1 MIEKEVTFQ
10 SGNIR
15 LVGSLCLPAE
25 KGHFPC
31 VLMIHGSGPVD
42 RNENAKQLKIIT
54 VKMNVFNTIAHHL
67 SEIGVASLRYDK
79 RGCGKSSGS
88 YGEAGPYDL
97 LEDANAAYQYLLQS
111 ENVNRDQLFLLGHSE
126 GTLIAPKLCLT
137 YPEIAGL
144 ILIAP
149 AIQNLEHALVYQA
162 SKLKDDIETGRGL
175 SRWIIR
181 LTWKIF
187 GDPLE
192 NQKVILERVKS
203 TTKPFFRYKL
213 QKINA
218 KWLREHLNDNPTDTM
233 SSVNCPILAIAGE
246 KDIQADP
253 QEVTQ
258 LADLAKGEVQ
268 YHIVPNLTHILRTD
282 TSEPSILNYKKLLK
296 KDMDSSIL
304 DLIDEWLRTKLQI
317 GVSPS
322 LGWYIP

>member
-1 MIEKEVTFQ
+1 MRMIEKEVTFQ

-15 LVGSLCLPAE
+15 LAGSLCLPGE
-25 KGHFPC
+25 EGHFPC

-54 VKMNVFNTIAHHL
+54 VKVNIFNTIAHHL
-67 SEIGVASLRYDK
+67 AKIGIASLRYDK
-79 RGCGKSSGS
+79 RGCGKSSGN
-88 YGEAGPYDL
+88 YEEAGMYDL
-97 LEDANAAYQYLLQS
+97 LEDADAAFHHLSQS
-111 ENVNRDQLFLLGHSE
+111 EHVNGDRIFLLGHSE
-126 GTLIAPKLCLT
+126 GTLLAPKLCLKHS
-137 YPEIAGL
+137 EVAGL

-149 AIQNLEHALVYQA
+149 AVQNLEHALVYQA
-162 SKLKDDIETGRGL
+162 RKIKDDIETGGGL
-175 SRWIIR
+175 NRRIIR
-181 LTWKIF
+181 LTWNIF

-203 TTKPFFRYKL
+203 TTNPFFRYKL

-218 KWLREHLNDNPTDTM
+218 KWFREHLNDNPIDTM
-233 SSVNCPILAIAGE
+233 SSVSCPILAIAGE

-258 LADLAKGEVQ
+258 LADLAKGELQ
-268 YHIVPNLTHILRTD
+268 YHIVPNLTHILRLD
-282 TSEPSILNYKKLLK
+282 TGEPSILNYKKLLK

-317 GVSPS
+317 IENAS
-322 LGWYIP
+322 